1 MGEKIKATAN
11 EKRQVLKDIEQCA
24 EMELYLG
31 AKILRT
37 PIEESAEDRRREA
50 MYTDRRLTK
59 ETLAKLM
66 GIPAEEIRTARNK
79 GYDRANETVQ
89 EADNDGWQG

>member
-1 MGEKIKATAN
+1 MGETIKATAN
-11 EKRQVLKDIEQCA
+11 DKRQVLKVIEQCA

-37 PIEESAEDRRREA
+37 PIEESAEDRRRET
-50 MYTDRRLTK
+50 MYTERRLSN

-66 GIPAEEIRTARNK
+66 GISKEEIKEARNK
-79 GYDRANETVQ
+79 GYDRANATVQ
-89 EADNDGWQG
+89 EADNDGWRD